1 MKKSIKGAWR
11 FSRVI
16 LYTFVCLFQAYTT
29 FRHADRKKKGE
40 MLRFYPTQVLKLA
53 GVRCNYEGNIP
64 SELREY
70 GLTKEPPAWL
80 VVSNHISWLDIF
92 SLDSQ
97 LPSRF
102 IAKAE
107 IAKWPIFGLIAQA
120 IGTLF
125 INRSSKRAILR
136 INDDIRGALCN
147 REAVTIF
154 AEGTTTFGNELL
166 PIKANFMAPVCEIG
180 AVVLPVILSYKDRGK
195 PATQAAFAGDVSLF
209 GSLWNVVTMDDAE
222 VTVHFLEP
230 ITNTKEL
237 TRHEVGKI
245 CEDRMRA
252 KLKEIWGDKFVEKD
266 DHAAQAL
273 AKAIAKG

>member
-11 FSRVI
+11 FSRVV
-16 LYTFVCLFQAYTT
+16 LYAFVCLFQAYTR
-29 FRHADRKKKGE
+29 FKRVDRKEKGR
-40 MLRFYPTQVLKLA
+40 MLRYYPTRVLELA
-53 GVRCNYEGNIP
+53 GVRCSYEGQVP
-64 SELREY
+64 ELLKEC
-70 GLTKEPPAWL
+70 GLSAEPPAWL

-107 IAKWPIFGLIAQA
+107 IANWPIFGLIAQQ

-125 INRSSKRAILR
+125 INRSSKRAILK

-147 REAVTIF
+147 NEAVTIF

-166 PIKANFMAPVCEIG
+166 PIRSNFLAPASEIG
-180 AVVLPVILSYKDRGK
+180 AVVLPVILSYKDKGK
-195 PATQAAFAGDVSLF
+195 PTKKAAFAGDVSLF

-237 TRHEVGKI
+237 TRHEIGQL
-245 CEDRMRA
+245 CEERMRA
-252 KLKEIWGDKFVEKD
+252 KLQELWGADYIAQDKNAEN
-266 DHAAQAL
+266 AL
-273 AKAIAKG
+273 ARAIAKG